1 MKLFKY
7 ILNFFLSLK
16 TTLWLLGLLLV
27 LFFAGAFIMP
37 GNNAFQQ
44 LHSTPLFDWIFNQS
58 LKDIWWLW
66 GIIGVLAV
74 IALNTLFCSVESII
88 KKRKVTHWLLLISPQ
103 IIHIGFLFMLLAHL
117 LSAFGASQ
125 RNANVMEGS
134 RLMISSDTILKV
146 DKIDIDIDYYGYVS
160 DWKVDVKYIS
170 GNDILQADRIMPNTP
185 SVFNGFNVNI
195 RNLKPHPQKI
205 ALLQINRE
213 PGAMWALAGGILL
226 IIGIVILVAFKRKMI
241 DKVIGDG

>member
-1 MKLFKY
+1 MKIFKN
-7 ILNFFLSLK
+7 ILNFFLSLG
-16 TTLWLLGLLLV
+16 TTLWFLGLLLV
-27 LFFAGAFIMP
+27 LFFVGAFIMP

-44 LHSTPLFDWIFNQS
+44 LHSTPLFDWIQKQP

-66 GIIGVLAV
+66 GIMGVLAI
-74 IALNTLFCSVESII
+74 IAVNTLFCSVESII

-134 RLMISSDTILKV
+134 RLRISSDTILTI
-146 DKIDIDIDYYGYVS
+146 DKINIDIDYYGYVT

-170 GNDILQADRIMPNTP
+170 GNEILQADRIMPNTP

-195 RNLKPHPQKI
+195 RNLKSYPQKI

-213 PGAMWALAGGILL
+213 PGAMWALAGGILF
-226 IIGIVILVAFKRKMI
+226 IIGIVILISLKRKI
-241 DKVIGDG
+241 DK

>member
-1 MKLFKY
+1 MKILKY
-7 ILNFFLSLK
+7 ILNFFLSLG

-27 LFFAGAFIMP
+27 LFFVGAFIMP

-44 LHSTPLFDWIFNQS
+44 LHSMPLFDWIQKQP
-58 LKDIWWLW
+58 LKEIWWLW

-74 IALNTLFCSVESII
+74 IAINTLFCSVESLI

-125 RNANVMEGS
+125 QNANVMEGS
-134 RLMISSDTILKV
+134 RLRISNDTILKI
-146 DKIDIDIDYYGYVS
+146 DKIDIDIDYYGYIT

-170 GNDILQADRIMPNTP
+170 GNELLQSDRIMPNKP
-185 SVFNGFNVNI
+185 SVFNGINI
-195 RNLKPHPQKI
+195 NIKNLKPYPQKI
-205 ALLQINRE
+205 ALLQLNRE
-213 PGAMWALAGGILL
+213 PGAMWALAGGILF
-226 IIGIVILVAFKRKMI
+226 IIGIVILVAFKRNLEK
-241 DKVIGDG
+241 

>member
-1 MKLFKY
+1 MKILKY
-7 ILNFFLSLK
+7 ILNFFLSLG

-27 LFFAGAFIMP
+27 LFFVGAFIMP

-44 LHSTPLFDWIFNQS
+44 LHSMPLFDWIQKQP
-58 LKDIWWLW
+58 LKEIWWLW

-74 IALNTLFCSVESII
+74 IAINTLFCSVESLI

-125 RNANVMEGS
+125 QNANVMEGS
-134 RLMISSDTILKV
+134 RLRISNDIILKI
-146 DKIDIDIDYYGYVS
+146 DKIDIDIDYYGYIT

-170 GNDILQADRIMPNTP
+170 GNELLQSDRIMPNKP
-185 SVFNGFNVNI
+185 SVFNGINI
-195 RNLKPHPQKI
+195 NIKNLKPYPQKI
-205 ALLQINRE
+205 ALLQLNRE
-213 PGAMWALAGGILL
+213 PGAMWALAGGILF
-226 IIGIVILVAFKRKMI
+226 IIGIVILVAFKRNLEK
-241 DKVIGDG
+241 

>member
-1 MKLFKY
+1 MKIFKY
-7 ILNFFLSLK
+7 ILNFFLSLG

-27 LFFAGAFIMP
+27 LFFVGAFIMP

-44 LHSTPLFDWIFNQS
+44 LHSMPLFDWIQKQP
-58 LKDIWWLW
+58 LKEIWWLW

-74 IALNTLFCSVESII
+74 IAINTLFCSVESLI

-125 RNANVMEGS
+125 QNANVMEGS
-134 RLMISSDTILKV
+134 RLRISNDIILKI
-146 DKIDIDIDYYGYVS
+146 DKIDIDIDYYGYIT

-170 GNDILQADRIMPNTP
+170 GNELLQSDRIMPNKP
-185 SVFNGFNVNI
+185 SVFNGINI
-195 RNLKPHPQKI
+195 NIKNLKPYPQKI
-205 ALLQINRE
+205 ALLQLNRE
-213 PGAMWALAGGILL
+213 PGAMWALAGGILF
-226 IIGIVILVAFKRKMI
+226 IIGIVILVAFKRNLEK
-241 DKVIGDG
+241 